1 MTHNEVVTK
10 CQNGGGLAKI
20 TEWGPT
26 CGLDHCIGVG
36 FLEEGMC
43 VGPWKRRKIDKQM
56 KQRRREEPKGHS
68 PKCNQAKAVVSTL
81 ASHYNHL
88 ESIKPINHNLRGWD
102 LDMGR

>member
-1 MTHNEVVTK
+1 MGWLQSVRMEGGW
-10 CQNGGGLAKI
+10 QRSLNGR
-20 TEWGPT
+20 PT
-26 CGLDHCIGVG
+26 RGLDHCIGVG

-56 KQRRREEPKGHS
+56 KQRREEPKGHS
-68 PKCNQAKAVVSTL
+68 PKCNQAKAGVSTL

-88 ESIKPINHNLRGWD
+88 ESLKPINHNLRGWD